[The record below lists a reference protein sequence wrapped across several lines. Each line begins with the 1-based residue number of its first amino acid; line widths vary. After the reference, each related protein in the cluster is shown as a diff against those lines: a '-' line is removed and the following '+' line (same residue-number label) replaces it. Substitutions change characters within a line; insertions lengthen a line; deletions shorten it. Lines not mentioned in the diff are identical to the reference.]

1 MDGCVVPVRGD
12 VRWKLEAGDFT
23 FYRWEITEVEYDPP
37 GLFAAEG
44 AATP

>member
-37 GLFAAEG
+37 GLFEAEG